1 LDLLY
6 FVLLVGALVLVH
18 ELGHFAAARAFGVRV
33 LTFSIGFGPTL
44 LQLRGRETTYRFALL
59 PFGGF
64 VKLLEEPKK
73 GARGGAAA
81 EASDEGDALREE
93 DVGRT
98 LQAQALWKRII
109 ITLAGP
115 AMNLLAPVFLFF
127 AVFLAPTRT
136 VPPMIGLALPGS
148 PADGV
153 LRPGDLVLEAGGE
166 EIDSYAE
173 LQAKIQASPGRKLT
187 LRVARPQG
195 DPLPGQP
202 RGKEDVLELSVVP
215 RAVSEPREL
224 GGNALVGRLG
234 IGPAPLAATIGVRDV
249 ASPAYRAGLRTFDV
263 ITHVG
268 GVPTPRFVDV
278 ERRLRDNLGTA
289 VPVNYLR
296 PRGAPWPKASD
307 GENADKR
314 DKAAPLAEA
323 AVFEARVA
331 VLAPEAAPSS
341 DGRGLE
347 RAGIENADLYVASVP
362 EGSSED
368 RMGLRRGDRLEKLDG
383 APIRSWQ
390 AFVEDLASAGERT
403 REVAWIRGGRPMSG
417 LFRVRKE
424 EWTDPT
430 GVAVERYVFRTTH
443 WTPTLPWPLDEE
455 EADVG
460 RAMRLAVVETGS
472 LVKFLAVSGVRLL
485 QGKISVE
492 AISGPLAIYDAA
504 GRAGARGTR
513 DFVWV
518 MALVSANLG
527 LLNLLPI
534 PILDGGQL
542 LFFAIEAVARRPLPM
557 RVRAVMT
564 FVGLVLLLLLMIVAL
579 RNDLGRHW
587 DGVFSP
593 LRDGAR

>member
-1 LDLLY
+1 MDLLY

-18 ELGHFAAARAFGVRV
+18 ELGHFAAARVFGVRV
-33 LTFSIGFGPTL
+33 LTFSFGFGPTL
-44 LQLRGRETTYRFALL
+44 LQLRGRETTYRLALL

-64 VKLLEEPKK
+64 VKLLEAPKK
-73 GARGGAAA
+73 GRASTDGGAAT
-81 EASDEGDALREE
+81 EEEALREE

-98 LQAQALWKRII
+98 FEAQAIWKRVI

-127 AVFLAPTRT
+127 AVFLAPSRS
-136 VPPMIGLALPGS
+136 VPPIVGLTLPGS
-148 PADGV
+148 PAEGV

-173 LQAKIQASPGRKLT
+173 LQAKIQASPGRKLA

-202 RGKEDVLELSVVP
+202 RGKEDLLELSVVP

-224 GGNALVGRLG
+224 GGSAVVGRLG
-234 IGPAPLAATIGVRDV
+234 VGPAPLAAAIGVRDP

-263 ITHVG
+263 VTHVG
-268 GVPTPRFVDV
+268 GVQTPRFVDV
-278 ERRLRDNLGTA
+278 ERRLRDNLGSA
-289 VPVNYLR
+289 VPVNFLR
-296 PRGAPWPKASD
+296 PRGAAWPTAAN
-307 GENADKR
+307 GER
-314 DKAAPLAEA
+314 QQPLAEA
-323 AVFEARVA
+323 AVFEARVV
-331 VLAPEAAPSS
+331 VLAPEAAFAA

-368 RMGLRRGDRLEKLDG
+368 RMGLRRGDRVERLDG
-383 APIRSWQ
+383 APVRSWQ
-390 AFVEDLASAGERT
+390 ALVEDLVAGGERT
-403 REVAWIRGGRPMSG
+403 REVAWIRAGRPMTG

-430 GVAVERYVFRTTH
+430 GVPVERYVFRTTH
-443 WTPTLPWPLDEE
+443 WTPTLPSPLEVE
-455 EADVG
+455 EADAG
-460 RAMRLAVVETGS
+460 RALRLAVVETGN
-472 LVKFLAVSGVRLL
+472 LVQFLAVSGVRLV
-485 QGKISVE
+485 QGRISVD

-542 LFFAIEAVARRPLPM
+542 LFFAIEAIVRRPLPM

-564 FVGLVLLLLLMIVAL
+564 FAGLMLLLLLMIVAL

-593 LRDGAR
+593 FHGVSR